1 MIFYITYGTERW
13 VCRCR
18 LLNIITSENTIWR
31 KNYNILNCLIQCQ
44 LIDCG
49 LLSHVFHTY
58 HIFNAKSSWWE
69 MISRRGNSYFC
80 VVGVLFFSFSI
91 SVTLNIFWSE
101 KQKSVVRK
109 KKYPYVV
116 ESALELREV
125 LCRPVKN
132 YFFLNT
138 GNSWLKMLLLMLLK
152 VMRSRRRWRV
162 LIHDFQTYIWERKE
176 IWKSCLIQIGRHVC
190 NSNSKWVRR
199 FVISS
204 KWAVWYCQM
213 WNRVKRSNIF
223 DQRLSSELIIVSLA
237 TLLFEMDG

>member
-1 MIFYITYGTERW
+1 MRVFKSENPKPFSFSKTQLKISDHYLKQKLYLISYRKKLWFALDNKWKNSDLLTYGTEMW
-13 VCRCR
+13 VRRCR

-109 KKYPYVV
+109 KSIP
-116 ESALELREV
+116 
-125 LCRPVKN
+125 
-132 YFFLNT
+132 T
-138 GNSWLKMLLLMLLK
+138 
-152 VMRSRRRWRV
+152 
-162 LIHDFQTYIWERKE
+162 
-176 IWKSCLIQIGRHVC
+176 
-190 NSNSKWVRR
+190 
-199 FVISS
+199 
-204 KWAVWYCQM
+204 
-213 WNRVKRSNIF
+213 
-223 DQRLSSELIIVSLA
+223 
-237 TLLFEMDG
+237 

>member
-1 MIFYITYGTERW
+1 MPNHLGGKWYLEGGIPTS
-13 VCRCR
+13 V
-18 LLNIITSENTIWR
+18 LL
-31 KNYNILNCLIQCQ
+31 
-44 LIDCG
+44 
-49 LLSHVFHTY
+49 
-58 HIFNAKSSWWE
+58 ASS
-69 MISRRGNSYFC
+69 FF
-80 VVGVLFFSFSI
+80 LFFNFRHFEYFL
-91 SVTLNIFWSE
+91 VWKT
-101 KQKSVVRK
+101 KKRRKK

-176 IWKSCLIQIGRHVC
+176 IWKSCLIQIGRYAMHVC

-199 FVISS
+199 CVISS
-204 KWAVWYCQM
+204 KWAFWHCQM
-213 WNRVKRSNIF
+213 WNRVKRSKIF
-223 DQRLSSELIIVSLA
+223 DQRFSSELIIVSLA
-237 TLLFEMDG
+237 TLLFEMVG